1 MPEMIPVSEA
11 KARLSELIR
20 RSDET
25 DVFLLRHGRV
35 AGVVISSRRYDAMLE
50 EAEDLRDRLSI
61 YEAEGVTIGLDKLE
75 ADLGL
80 AAND

>member
-1 MPEMIPVSEA
+1 
-11 KARLSELIR
+11 
-20 RSDET
+20 
-25 DVFLLRHGRV
+25 
-35 AGVVISSRRYDAMLE
+35 VISSRRYDAMLE

>member
-1 MPEMIPVSEA
+1 MAWDFSTEPEFEEQLAWMRQVVRDDVIPLET
-11 KARLSELIR
+11 LSL
-20 RSDET
+20 S
-25 DVFLLRHGRV
+25 
-35 AGVVISSRRYDAMLE
+35 YDAMLE

>member
-25 DVFLLRHGRV
+25 DVVLLRHGRV